1 MKKLVYFTTC
11 LFAFFLQPLQNTV
24 SAFSGENTQERHR
37 TDSRKD
43 RSFADLESLNFT
55 VEEAKDWTELFI
67 RQSGWFGADG
77 IFSIPLDGKEHHP
90 TGKRSTTLLIFSD
103 TMIGE
108 IVGGSLKPG
117 ASMVNNSVAYLQGSN
132 PENDQISFHWA
143 QNESGKPVSTFVPA
157 SPSAEK
163 GDYYWLGDGFVNRE
177 KNGTIYI
184 FAYRMRNLDDQKEW
198 SFKEMG
204 LNLIAIPSGSKMPFK
219 EQRQLETPFHFED
232 GSLGAGIFVNTKKAG
247 APNPDG
253 FVYVYGVRGKEKKLL
268 IARVLPRDFEDFG
281 QWKFWDGETWNTDMN
296 KAAFVC
302 SGVSNE
308 LSVSVLPDGRYA
320 LIFQLNGMSSFV
332 GLRLGKTPFG
342 PFGPVIKI
350 WECREPQQK
359 NIFTYNAKAHP
370 CLSPPGELLISY
382 NVNAFNF
389 LNEIANSPNL
399 YRPRFIRLKIKP

>member
-11 LFAFFLQPLQNTV
+11 LFTFFLQPLQNTV
-24 SAFSGENTQERHR
+24 SAFSGENTQERR
-37 TDSRKD
+37 PQESPKG
-43 RSFADLESLNFT
+43 RSSADLEQFNFT
-55 VEEAKDWTELFI
+55 VEEAPQWTDLFY
-67 RQSGWFGADG
+67 RKSGWFGADG
-77 IFSIPLDGKEHHP
+77 IFAIPLSGQEHRSPGKQ
-90 TGKRSTTLLIFSD
+90 TTTMLIFSD

-108 IVGGSLKPG
+108 ITGDSLIPG
-117 ASMVNNSVAYLQGSN
+117 ASMVNNSVAYLQGCN
-132 PENDQISFHWA
+132 PGNDHISFHWA
-143 QNESGKPVSTFVPA
+143 KNESGNPVSTFVPA
-157 SPSAEK
+157 TPSAEK
-163 GDYYWLGDGFVNRE
+163 GDYYWLGDGFVNTE
-177 KNGTIYI
+177 KEGTTYI

-204 LNLIAIPSGSKMPFK
+204 LNLIAIPSGSKMPFR

-232 GSLGAGIFVNTKKAG
+232 GSLGAGIFVNTKKSG

-253 FVYVYGVRGKEKKLL
+253 FVYVYGVRGKEKNLFA
-268 IARVLPRDFEDFG
+268 ARVLPKDFEDFG
-281 QWKFWDGETWNTDMN
+281 QWRFWDGTTWNTDMN

-350 WECREPQQK
+350 WECKEPQKK

-370 CLSPPGELLISY
+370 SLSPPGELLISY

-389 LNEIANSPNL
+389 LNEINADPNL
-399 YRPRFIRLKIKP
+399 YRPRFIRIKF